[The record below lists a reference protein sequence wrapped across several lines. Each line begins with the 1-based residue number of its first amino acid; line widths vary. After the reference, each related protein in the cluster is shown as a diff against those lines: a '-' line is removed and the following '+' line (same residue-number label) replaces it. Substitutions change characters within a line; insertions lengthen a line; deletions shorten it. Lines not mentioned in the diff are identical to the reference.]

1 MNRKLFT
8 SLFTVILILGTA
20 FIVTSCEDITEDFVQ
35 TEWEI
40 ENFTVNETQWGWN
53 DNLNR
58 WEAKRPLPYIDDFIY
73 EDGVVLDYVFIGT
86 QGIDEVQIPLPYI
99 RSYLINDGQNLIDF
113 TETIGYE
120 YSLQRKEVTFFIEP
134 SDGFQDQDA
143 RQNYN
148 FRIAMIW

>member
-1 MNRKLFT
+1 M
-8 SLFTVILILGTA
+8 
-20 FIVTSCEDITEDFVQ
+20 
-35 TEWEI
+35 
-40 ENFTVNETQWGWN
+40 
-53 DNLNR
+53 
-58 WEAKRPLPYIDDFIY
+58 
-73 EDGVVLDYVFIGT
+73 FIGT